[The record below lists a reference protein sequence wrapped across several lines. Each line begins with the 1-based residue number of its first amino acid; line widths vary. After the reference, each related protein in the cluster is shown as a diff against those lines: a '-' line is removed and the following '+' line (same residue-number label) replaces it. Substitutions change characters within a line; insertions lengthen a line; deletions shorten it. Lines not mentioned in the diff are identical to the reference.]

1 MTPSTKLIGILLGGI
16 GTLAIYSFLYKENRF
31 YRLFE
36 HIFIGVATGWL
47 VVTTFRD
54 FLFPKFLTPLW
65 ERGFTGLVFRLN
77 AGAFEGQGAAGEFVK
92 RVADASWYPTQ
103 YLWLIPAMFGCLYY
117 TIYSRRHNWMARLV
131 IGFGI
136 GIGGG
141 AAFEGFFSEYLPQI
155 FAAFRPLLVFK
166 SGGGIDVNLSV
177 LNLVITLSMLSTMI
191 YFLFTID
198 RHKFNLESTASAGRL
213 LMMVSFGAVFGS
225 TVTARL
231 ALLIERLQF
240 LVYKWSIAWVDLYHL
255 FAGGGPPNGV

>member
-1 MTPSTKLIGILLGGI
+1 MNPVTSTIGILLGGI

-36 HIFIGVATGWL
+36 HIFIGVATGWG
-47 VVTTFRD
+47 VVITFRE

-65 ERGFTGLVFRLN
+65 ERGFAGLVFKLSSESF
-77 AGAFEGQGAAGEFVK
+77 ASQGPAGEFVK
-92 RVADASWYPTQ
+92 RVADTAWYPIQ
-103 YLWLIPAMFGCLYY
+103 YLWLIPAAFGSLYY

-155 FAAFRPLLVFK
+155 FAAFRPLLVFN
-166 SGGGIDVNLSV
+166 SAGGIDVNMSV
-177 LNLVITLSMLSTMI
+177 LNLVITFSMLSTMI

-198 RHKFNLESTASAGRL
+198 RRRLSLESTASAGRL

-240 LVYKWSIAWVDLYHL
+240 LTGPWLKTAWPFLKSAL
-255 FAGGGPPNGV
+255 CTLWIFS